1 MRFINTLRAVAAYE
15 AVKGLLV
22 LLTGFGLLAFI
33 HRDLDQFA
41 DQVVAHF
48 HLNPAGR
55 VPRLFLGASADLTDT
70 RLWLLAA
77 MTMGYALV
85 RFVEAYGLW
94 QGRRW
99 AEWLA
104 ALSAGIYL
112 PFEIYELSKSA
123 TWILISA
130 FVTNILVIVVMIAAL
145 RRSRVGLSA

>member
-1 MRFINTLRAVAAYE
+1 
-15 AVKGLLV
+15 
-22 LLTGFGLLAFI
+22 
-33 HRDLDQFA
+33 
-41 DQVVAHF
+41 
-48 HLNPAGR
+48 
-55 VPRLFLGASADLTDT
+55 
-70 RLWLLAA
+70 